1 MSPLPSLAPWEPALP
16 LIQLDT
22 KCSCDLP
29 QSLTVAVT
37 SSLAPAP
44 WRVNWKT
51 VHDKLVT
58 FHQPAGLR
66 PGLPRISL
74 ATRCLARSLGK
85 SGHVDTEHLFVGSD
99 SLLCPLSPLP
109 CPGVLRKGQEV
120 GRLGMWKLGLFACW
134 ASGRGASGSLRIAP
148 NHGSGLSVGSA
159 ASPCLSHS
167 KAFGDRLCMF
177 PVASM
182 A

>member
-66 PGLPRISL
+66 PGLPRVSL

-85 SGHVDTEHLFVGSD
+85 SGHVDTEHLFVGRD
-99 SLLCPLSPLP
+99 SPLCPLSSLP

-120 GRLGMWKLGLFACW
+120 AGWAC
-134 ASGRGASGSLRIAP
+134 GSLGFLPAGP
-148 NHGSGLSVGSA
+148 LGGE
-159 ASPCLSHS
+159 
-167 KAFGDRLCMF
+167 
-177 PVASM
+177 PVVR
-182 A
+182 

>member
-66 PGLPRISL
+66 PGLPRVSL

-85 SGHVDTEHLFVGSD
+85 SGHVDTVHL
-99 SLLCPLSPLP
+99 CWKRQPPLSSLFPSLSWGP
-109 CPGVLRKGQEV
+109 PKGSGS